1 VDAVKVRFT
10 DKLEFDQGRIQMES
24 AQLLEE
30 SGDIDSQ
37 IAFLKIDLDG
47 KYKQDET
54 AATNALKDAV
64 E

>member
-1 VDAVKVRFT
+1 
-10 DKLEFDQGRIQMES
+10 MES